1 MDPIVITATPTHGAH
16 AREQMKFEYDFPRIE
31 NISDVLP
38 AIKDRPEF
46 IVAEK
51 EGYTVLNYNVNF
63 EDTFPP
69 INVAGG
75 SAKMRAE
82 RALHNAL
89 RRECRGI
96 IFDSKTG
103 AIIRRPYHKFFNV
116 NERDETLERNVNLSA
131 SHEIMEKLDG
141 SMIAPFMVDGE
152 MIWGTKMGATDV
164 AKPVEEFVK
173 NNPEYVLFAGPWL
186 DHGYTPIFEWC
197 SNKQRIV
204 LDQPEDRLILTAIR
218 DMRDGDYLLH
228 EELLAAVTDYEIPVV
243 DILKSAD
250 GDMADFVKYVHDL
263 EDLEGY
269 VVRFQSGHMVKLK
282 CHWYIQI
289 HKAKE
294 AILQDRNIVQL
305 ILEEKL
311 DDIKANVTQEERD
324 RLTVFETEINKAIIE
339 ISNNVHAYLMILQKQ
354 GVDRKEFAINRTEDV
369 IAILRPIVFRNFD
382 DPDAERVM
390 HSVREMIRNHLGK
403 NVKYDELRE
412 ACWPGV
418 KYNDY

>member
-69 INVAGG
+69 VRVTGG
-75 SAKMRAE
+75 SAKMREE

-141 SMIAPFMVDGE
+141 SMIAPFIVDGQ

-173 NNPEYVLFAGPWL
+173 NNPEYVMFVGPYL
-186 DHGYTPIFEWC
+186 DHGFTPIFEWC

-204 LDQPEDRLILTAIR
+204 LDQPEDMLVLTAIR
-218 DMRDGDYLLH
+218 NMRDGSYFSHSKLLDS
-228 EELLAAVTDYEIPVV
+228 VVDFEIPVV
-243 DILKSAD
+243 GVLKSSD
-250 GDMADFVKYVHDL
+250 GSMADFVKYVHDL

-294 AILQDRNIVQL
+294 AILQDRNIVQI

-324 RLTVFETEINKAIIE
+324 RLAVFETEINKAIIE
-339 ISNNVHAYLMILQKQ
+339 IADVVYAYLMSMQKR
-354 GVDRKEFAINRTEDV
+354 GIDRKEFAINHTGDV
-369 IAILRPIVFRNFD
+369 HKMLLPVVFRNFD
-382 DPDAERVM
+382 EPTEQGVM
-390 HSVREMIRNHLGK
+390 HSIRELVRNHLGK

-418 KYNDY
+418 KYNDN